1 MSKHQHFHLAV
12 RISYNNVLY
21 LRTTSV
27 CVQIVPS
34 ILINFVPCR
43 QMQGTKFIKMEG
55 TIIGWPTDEL
65 GINFRPEIVFGE
77 KVESTFPWR
86 FYTP

>member
-1 MSKHQHFHLAV
+1 MYSFQFCFNKILSKNHIPLTNGHGDSDSLAYDGKEQNLLKW
-12 RISYNNVLY
+12 RGQL
-21 LRTTSV
+21 
-27 CVQIVPS
+27 
-34 ILINFVPCR
+34 
-43 QMQGTKFIKMEG
+43 
-55 TIIGWPTDEL
+55 IIGWPTNEL